1 MFDPDKLAL
10 LDKKLKEL
18 GFRFV
23 AIDASGYK
31 SGKLAVVD

>member
-1 MFDPDKLAL
+1 MFDPDKLGL

-23 AIDASGYK
+23 TVDVSGYK